1 MRLPDWRSVLAAY
14 LAGVAAAGSFVPEQ
28 VNAQQQAASSQTGAD
43 TSAAGENN
51 GQDLTRPED
60 LFQLRYLYQTAPGS
74 GGTSALVRTV
84 TTDSEILRVDKEFDL
99 GPQWKWALRGD
110 LPFIEKNPISDDNP
124 AGDFL
129 HGVGDADVQAT
140 VIYQFDARW
149 AAGAGVRIVAPTGE
163 DNLTSGK
170 WTAQP
175 VVGARYSLPEL
186 SDGSYFEPVVRYA
199 VSFAGD
205 PTKKD
210 ISNLQFAPMMNV
222 ALPDHWFLT
231 MYPTPDIRLNYGD
244 PVAGQTGRLFLPL
257 DFMVGRSIAKGVT
270 ISAEF
275 GIPII
280 RDYPVYDFKTIVRFN
295 MKF

>member
-1 MRLPDWRSVLAAY
+1 MGD
-14 LAGVAAAGSFVPEQ
+14 
-28 VNAQQQAASSQTGAD
+28 
-43 TSAAGENN
+43 NN

-74 GGTSALVRTV
+74 GATTGSVRTV
-84 TTDSEILRVDKEFDL
+84 TTDTEILRIDKEFDL

-110 LPFIEKNPISDDNP
+110 LPLTEKNPITGDNP

-140 VIYQFDARW
+140 IIHQFDARW
-149 AAGAGVRIVAPTGE
+149 AAGAGLRIITPTGE
-163 DNLTSGK
+163 DNLSSGK

-186 SDGSYFEPVVRYA
+186 SDGSFFEPVVRYA

-205 PTKKD
+205 PSKRD
-210 ISNLQFAPMMNV
+210 ISNLQFAPMLNV

-231 MYPTPDIRLNYGD
+231 LYPTPDIRLNYGD
-244 PVAGQTGRLFLPL
+244 PVTGQTGRLFLPF

-275 GIPII
+275 GVPII
-280 RDYPVYDFKTIVRFN
+280 RDYPVYDFKTLLRLN